1 MTTCGTDNDF
11 QIYAKVSPGI
21 LARADR
27 MFDGTPKGRM
37 NELIQNARRAKAT
50 TVSVTLG
57 NDGKVSV
64 HDDGAGIDDFSA
76 LLDMGRS
83 NWSRNCEAAE
93 DPAGIGLFCLAPG
106 HVTIASG
113 KWSVALGEPKW
124 RGTEPALVCEN
135 DDLVRG
141 TRITYIDPELCREDV
156 IACFRFCGMTAIV
169 DGETFPPEPFIADNE
184 NPVHLPAFGVKVM
197 FADCSDSG
205 RIRYGDN
212 LGLNFYGQTLS
223 MHLDRI
229 PPGTKALVDLTGE
242 PTGLRLMLPA
252 RTKVIE
258 NQEWTN
264 LTVELERQG
273 YLYLKAR
280 GRHGL
285 PYDRFLAAKAMGV
298 ELPEASK
305 AFRYGLLGEQD
316 CMSPPD
322 IFIDREKPIGLS
334 SCCVP
339 KQRYDDWS
347 DNDSVA
353 YNAHLLAAFGRG
365 QKTAE
370 GFMPVHIESSMR
382 GYSWAKLPVIS
393 SVGVVQGKVVHEGCL
408 GCKAVELCE
417 TLEIHATVVDQGHLR
432 RYSAKVPMA
441 WKDENAIL
449 LNQEMQDELE
459 SNHVFYMC
467 DAYNYDGDYWETQE
481 HDFSVELDRFL
492 AESVGKAE
500 WLRQSLLSEARG
512 RRWIAKDATGRKA
525 DVRSFT
531 INLDTGVV
539 IVQFAK
545 GKPVVISPPAKKK

>member
-106 HVTIASG
+106 HVMIESG

-141 TRITYIDPELCREDV
+141 ARITYHDPDLTDDLV
-156 IACFRFCGMTAIV
+156 KGCFRFSGLILV
-169 DGETFPPEPFIADNE
+169 LNGERVEPEPYIPLGE
-184 NPVHLPAFGVKVM
+184 KPVHLPDFGVKIAV
-197 FADCSDSG
+197 G
-205 RIRYGDN
+205 TRYGFGSLGGRLSYCTN
-212 LGLNFYGQTLS
+212 LGLNFHGHALFLS
-223 MHLDRI
+223 VLRI
-229 PPGTKALVDLTGE
+229 PGDIRVLVDFTGE

-252 RTKVIE
+252 RTK
-258 NQEWTN
+258 
-264 LTVELERQG
+264 TVENDAWKKFLDEVERQA
-273 YLYLKAR
+273 YLYVQTLGA
-280 GRHGL
+280 HLL
-285 PYDRFLAAKAMGV
+285 PYEQFLRAKALGIQ
-298 ELPEASK
+298 LPEAQPK
-305 AFRYGLLGEQD
+305 FHLGLLNEIDGLSAPWHSCVQEKGVKLPD
-316 CMSPPD
+316 CCICMSDDDYD
-322 IFIDREKPIGLS
+322 IT
-334 SCCVP
+334 
-339 KQRYDDWS
+339 
-347 DNDSVA
+347 
-353 YNAHLLAAFGRG
+353 NAHLLAAFGDG
-365 QKTAE
+365 QEQAK
-370 GFMPVHIESSMR
+370 GFFPVEIEPEML
-382 GYSWAKLPVIS
+382 GYSWAKLPLITSVEVIR
-393 SVGVVQGKVVHEGCL
+393 GDTVHEGYL
-408 GCKAVELCE
+408 GNAKAYLCE
-417 TLEIHATVVDQGHLR
+417 SLEIRVTVADGGCAPRH
-432 RYSAKVPMA
+432 YYAKVPVA
-441 WKDENAIL
+441 WEGSDTVL
-449 LNQEMQDELE
+449 LSQEMQGDIE
-459 SNHVFYMC
+459 SNDVFYLC
-467 DAYNYDGDYWETQE
+467 GGYSDDSDSWETQE
-481 HDFSVELDRFL
+481 NDFAKELDRFL
-492 AESVGKAE
+492 AESVGKTE
-500 WLRQSLLSEARG
+500 WLRQSLLSVVRDHV
-512 RRWIAKDATGRKA
+512 WTAKAAADRKA

-545 GKPVVISPPAKKK
+545 GKPVVVRPPAKKK